1 MITCILRSYVRRTL
15 DTVHCNWYAISMSK
29 HPELPEGL
37 QKELRET
44 ADAIVRDGHGLLA
57 ADESIGSMEKRFL
70 KIGQL
75 MISRFIHKTLY
86 ALTILETSILIGLG
100 GGPN

>member
-1 MITCILRSYVRRTL
+1 MYPEGNLLKAVCIMYQRPWIPFTCVGMP
-15 DTVHCNWYAISMSK
+15 VAMAK
-29 HPELPEGL
+29 HPELPEAL

-57 ADESIGSMEKRFL
+57 ADESIGSMEKRFV

-75 MISRFIHKTLY
+75 
-86 ALTILETSILIGLG
+86 G
-100 GGPN
+100 GGGWYIKQEL